1 MDKNGAPF
9 LGREAAAAGTPG
21 EREGGEGVEK
31 QGKGGLRN
39 HQGHESAGEC
49 AR

>member
-21 EREGGEGVEK
+21 EREGGGR
-31 QGKGGLRN
+31 GLRN
-39 HQGHESAGEC
+39 RERAV
-49 AR
+49 